1 MPAETARA
9 FKTDLGLCGS
19 AGLMGAPAAGGSR
32 GTFVVEGL
40 AGVPE
45 SAPVKTLT
53 VVSKKKRAEAEAAGA
68 AAPLQSACARLGR
81 ALGVIF
87 LHRPSLFLLLGSQD
101 VKDRGQALSGRLSR
115 GSAGRRREKGQDRR
129 RRCVCS
135 TDPRAGGCRGGMR
148 REA

>member
-53 VVSKKKRAEAEAAGA
+53 VVSKKKKAEAAGA
-68 AAPLQSACARLGR
+68 APPLQSACAR
-81 ALGVIF
+81 
-87 LHRPSLFLLLGSQD
+87 
-101 VKDRGQALSGRLSR
+101 
-115 GSAGRRREKGQDRR
+115 
-129 RRCVCS
+129 
-135 TDPRAGGCRGGMR
+135 RGGYSL
-148 REA
+148 AASLTVPASWQPK